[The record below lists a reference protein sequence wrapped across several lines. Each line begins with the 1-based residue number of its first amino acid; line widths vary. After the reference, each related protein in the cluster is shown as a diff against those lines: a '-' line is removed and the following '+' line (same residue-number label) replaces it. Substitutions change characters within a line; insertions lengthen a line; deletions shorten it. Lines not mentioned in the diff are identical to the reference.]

1 MTPGRTK
8 VRVLRH
14 IAALTGGSTL
24 VVIDCRT
31 EVGRPLALSEE
42 ALWDAIDT
50 LLAEGLLE
58 PAQQRGVRVRLTA
71 EGAAWCRTLP
81 RRLHLLHRVLAA
93 REARRVPPTECR
105 VAAFA

>member
-1 MTPGRTK
+1 MTPGRTSA
-8 VRVLRH
+8 RAMQH

-31 EVGRPLALSEE
+31 KIGQPLALSEE